1 MAFVKR
7 LFWYLIGLGIGSI
20 FLWFIVDKKT
30 DGKGVDFC
38 YLPNCRVVK
47 DLRTANVIKGQDSLK
62 IAKLLEEASID
73 FKRSEPRKEPC
84 KEYLFESAGIKHRIA
99 RCPEGVRLIE

>member
-30 DGKGVDFC
+30 DGKGVNFC

-62 IAKLLEEASID
+62 IAKLLEDASID
-73 FKRSEPRKEPC
+73 FKRSKPRKEPC
-84 KEYLFESAGIKHRIA
+84 KEYLFVSAGIEHRIA
-99 RCPEGVRLIE
+99 RCPEGIQLIE

>member
-1 MAFVKR
+1 MAFLKR

-38 YLPNCRVVK
+38 YLPNCRVIK
-47 DLRTANVIKGQDSLK
+47 DLRTTNVIKGQDSLK
-62 IAKLLEEASID
+62 IAKLLEDASID
-73 FKRSEPRKEPC
+73 FRRSEPRKEPC
-84 KEYLFESAGIKHRIA
+84 KEYLFESAGIEHRIA
-99 RCPEGVRLIE
+99 RCPEGVQLIE

>member
-30 DGKGVDFC
+30 DGKGVDYC
-38 YLPNCRVVK
+38 YLPNCRVIK

-62 IAKLLEEASID
+62 ITKLLEKASID

-84 KEYLFESAGIKHRIA
+84 KEYLFESDGIGHRIA

>member
-30 DGKGVDFC
+30 DGKGLDFC

-47 DLRTANVIKGQDSLK
+47 DLRTANVIKGQDSLE
-62 IAKLLEEASID
+62 IAKLLEDASID
-73 FKRSEPRKEPC
+73 FKRSKPRKEPC
-84 KEYLFESAGIKHRIA
+84 KEYLFVSAGIEHRIA
-99 RCPEGVRLIE
+99 RCPEGIRLIE

>member
-62 IAKLLEEASID
+62 IAKLLEDASID
-73 FKRSEPRKEPC
+73 FKRSKPRKEPC
-84 KEYLFESAGIKHRIA
+84 KEYLFVSASIEHRIA
-99 RCPEGVRLIE
+99 RCPEGIRLIE

>member
-84 KEYLFESAGIKHRIA
+84 KEYLFESAGIEHRIA
-99 RCPEGVRLIE
+99 HCPEGVRLIE

>member
-20 FLWFIVDKKT
+20 FLWFIIDKKT
-30 DGKGVDFC
+30 DGKGVEFC

-47 DLRTANVIKGQDSLK
+47 DLRTAEVIEGQDSLK
-62 IAKLLEEASID
+62 ISRLLENATID

-84 KEYLFESAGIKHRIA
+84 KEYLFESDGVKYRIA
-99 RCPEGVRLIE
+99 RCPKGVRLIE